1 MITAKIPLR
10 ISFFGG
16 GTDIPLFYKK
26 NNYGCVLSSSINKY
40 LYISVK
46 KHANFFNEKYRLN
59 YSISE
64 TCNNLNDIQNNI
76 FRETIKYFNIKDNL
90 YISTISDAPS
100 SSGLGS
106 SSALIVGLFM
116 IFNKMYN
123 LKFSKKKIIEE
134 AAQFEINKISKSI
147 GKQDHYST
155 FYSGIKLIKFFSN
168 EKVLIKKINYKNF
181 KKKIES
187 NLLFFWTGI
196 QRDAN
201 VVLKNQNNNIKK
213 NLKGLN
219 KLKYMTLE
227 VFDKIIKNKIEFNE
241 FGSYLHKSWI
251 IKKSF
256 SKTIS
261 NDYINKC
268 YNEAIKHGAI
278 GGKIL
283 GAGGGGFL
291 MIIANKKNHKKII
304 NKMIKLKLKN
314 IKIKFV
320 DDHPKLH

>member
-1 MITAKIPLR
+1 MITAKVPLR

-46 KHANFFNEKYRLN
+46 KHTNFFNEKYRLN

-64 TCNNLNDIQNNI
+64 TCNNLNDIENNI

-90 YISTISDAPS
+90 YISTISDVPS

-116 IFNKMYN
+116 IFNKLYN

-134 AAQFEINKISKSI
+134 AAQFEINKISRSI

-168 EKVLIKKINYKNF
+168 EKVLIKKINFKNF
-181 KKKIES
+181 QKKIES

-213 NLKGLN
+213 NLEGLN
-219 KLKYMTLE
+219 ELKYMTLE
-227 VFDKIIKNKIEFNE
+227 VFDKVIKNKIELNE
-241 FGSYLHKSWI
+241 FGSYLHKSWL

-256 SKTIS
+256 SKKIS
-261 NDYINKC
+261 NNYINKC
-268 YNEAIKHGAI
+268 YSKAIKLGAI
-278 GGKIL
+278 GGKVL

-304 NKMIKLKLKN
+304 NKMKKLKLKN
-314 IKIKFV
+314 VKIKLV
-320 DDHPKLH
+320 NDDPKLS